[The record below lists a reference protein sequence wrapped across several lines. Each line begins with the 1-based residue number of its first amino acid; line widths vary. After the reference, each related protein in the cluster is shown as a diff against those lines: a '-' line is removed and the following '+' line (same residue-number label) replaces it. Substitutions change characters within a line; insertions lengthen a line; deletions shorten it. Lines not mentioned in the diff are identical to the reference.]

1 MILNLPKRSKK
12 PRNNGLTM
20 VLDNGLPISL
30 IKDYLELANEY
41 IDYVKLGWGTGII
54 TLNLEKK
61 IELFEKYN
69 IPISFGGTFFEL
81 CVIQNKLDEMI
92 SFLKDLGIE
101 YLEISNGTIDISL
114 KEKLKYIEK
123 FSKDFKILSE
133 VGSKDSEAVVAPK
146 KWVNEIKNTLSA
158 GSWKVI
164 LEGRESASA
173 GMYRKSGEIRT
184 GLIEEIIEE
193 IDIDNLIFEAPTK
206 NSQVWFI
213 KQFGSNVNL
222 GNIAFKDI
230 IALETLRLG
239 LRGDTLKDFHG
250 N

>member
-81 CVIQNKLDEMI
+81 CVIQNKLNEMI

>member
-20 VLDNGLPISL
+20 VLDNGLPINL
-30 IKDYLELANEY
+30 IRDYLELANEY

-61 IELFEKYN
+61 IELFKRYN

-81 CVIQNKLDEMI
+81 CVIQNRLNEMV
-92 SFLKDLGIE
+92 SFLKNLGIE

-146 KWVNEIKNTLSA
+146 KWVNEIKNTLTA
-158 GSWKVI
+158 GSWKII

-173 GMYRKSGEIRT
+173 GMYRKNGEIRT

-213 KQFGSNVNL
+213 KHFGSNVNL

>member
-20 VLDNGLPISL
+20 VLDNGLPINL
-30 IKDYLELANEY
+30 IRDYLELANEY

-61 IELFEKYN
+61 IELFKRYN

-81 CVIQNKLDEMI
+81 CVIQNRLNEMV
-92 SFLKDLGIE
+92 SFLKNLGIE

-146 KWVNEIKNTLSA
+146 KWVNEIRNTLTA
-158 GSWKVI
+158 GSWKII

-173 GMYRKSGEIRT
+173 GMYRKNGEIRT

-213 KQFGSNVNL
+213 KHFGSNVNL

>member
-20 VLDNGLPISL
+20 VLDNGLPINL
-30 IKDYLELANEY
+30 IKDYLELANKY